1 MGAVVCGV
9 FRFSEGSAIITG
21 SIQYFHTLRLGRG
34 IKELGISKKII
45 ILGAG
50 RRGLGLAKQL
60 IVDGKDVVIIDNAH
74 ERVESAVSKLDCLGV
89 LGNGTDIAKLMEA
102 GIEDAEAFIA
112 VTNSDEINLVSCGLV
127 SSTYPQTKTVAA
139 IRSLIYTGVDGLK
152 EGLLGIDFIV
162 NPNAETAKSIYN
174 IIEQG
179 VNGNV
184 LGFSNTKLLLY
195 NFYIEP
201 FSPYVGSTVMEM
213 RSKLDAEFVIASI
226 NRRGLVIVPSGNTT
240 IQAKDTLSIV
250 ADSEEVTDILKTVGQ
265 LQKRPNNM
273 VLVGASRITR
283 ALLNR
288 ISPALRF
295 KVTVVD
301 QDEEVCKAFSE
312 RFREIL
318 VIKADITDEEVMQEE
333 QLGTYDLLVAL
344 TDNDEL
350 NIITASY
357 AKRIGVQ
364 RSIALI
370 KNNNNYSRMASYLD
384 IDVVISTTDTTV
396 ESLLRYLRG
405 SNVSSIHSLFNGQL
419 EIYEFIINK
428 ECEVCNKQLKDI
440 NMRKKAIIAGIIGS
454 SGECTIPTGLSTL
467 REGDTVLVA
476 VLRDSSDIIQKLFG

>member
-1 MGAVVCGV
+1 M
-9 FRFSEGSAIITG
+9 
-21 SIQYFHTLRLGRG
+21 
-34 IKELGISKKII
+34 
-45 ILGAG
+45 
-50 RRGLGLAKQL
+50 GLAKEL
-60 IVDGKDVVIIDNAH
+60 IVDGKDVVIIDSSH
-74 ERVESAVSKLDCLGV
+74 ERIESAVSKQDCLGI

-102 GIEDAEAFIA
+102 DVEHAEAFIA

-127 SSTYPQTKTVAA
+127 SSTYPHVKTVAA

-152 EGLLGIDFIV
+152 EGLLGIDYIV

-174 IIEQG
+174 TIEQG

-184 LGFSNTKLLLY
+184 LGFTNSKLLLY

-201 FSPYVGSTVMEM
+201 FSSYVGSTVMEM
-213 RSKLDAEFVIASI
+213 RNKQQAEFVIASI

-240 IQAKDTLSIV
+240 IQAQDTLSIV

-273 VLVGASRITR
+273 VLVGASKITR

-288 ISPALRF
+288 MSSAMRS
-295 KVTVVD
+295 KVAVVD
-301 QDEEVCKAFSE
+301 QDAEVCRAFSE

-318 VIKADITDEEVMQEE
+318 VIKADITDEDIMAEE
-333 QLGTYDLLVAL
+333 QLGSYDLLVAL

-357 AKRIGVQ
+357 AKRIGVE

-370 KNNNNYSRMASYLD
+370 KQNNNYTRMASYLD

-405 SNVSSIHSLFNGQL
+405 TNVTSIHSLFNGQL
-419 EIYEFIINK
+419 EVYEFVIHAENM
-428 ECEVCNKQLKDI
+428 VCNKQLKDI
-440 NMRKKAIIAGIIGS
+440 NMRKKAIVAGVTDHQGKSI
-454 SGECTIPTGLSTL
+454 IPTGLTTL
-467 REGDTVLVA
+467 KQGDTALVA
-476 VLRDSSDIIQKLFG
+476 VMRDSSDFIQKLFG

>member
-1 MGAVVCGV
+1 M
-9 FRFSEGSAIITG
+9 
-21 SIQYFHTLRLGRG
+21 
-34 IKELGISKKII
+34 
-45 ILGAG
+45 
-50 RRGLGLAKQL
+50 AKQL
-60 IVDGKDVVIIDNAH
+60 IVDGKDVVLIDSSH
-74 ERVESAVSKLDCLGV
+74 ERIESAVSKLDCLGI

-102 GIEDAEAFIA
+102 DVEHADAFIA

-127 SSTYPQTKTVAA
+127 SSTYPQVKTVAA

-152 EGLLGIDFIV
+152 EGLLGIDYIV

-184 LGFSNTKLLLY
+184 LGFTNSKLLLY

-201 FSPYVGSTVMEM
+201 FSSYVGSTVMEM
-213 RSKLDAEFVIASI
+213 RNKLQAEFVIASI

-240 IQAKDTLSIV
+240 IQARDTLSIV
-250 ADSEEVTDILKTVGQ
+250 ADSEEVTEILKTVGQ

-273 VLVGASRITR
+273 VLVGASKITR

-288 ISPALRF
+288 MSPAMRS
-295 KVTVVD
+295 KVAVVD
-301 QDEEVCKAFSE
+301 QDAEVCRAFSE

-318 VIKADITDEEVMQEE
+318 VIKADITDEDIMAEE
-333 QLGTYDLLVAL
+333 QLGSYDLLVAL

-357 AKRIGVQ
+357 AKRIGVE

-370 KNNNNYSRMASYLD
+370 KQNNNYTRMASYLD

-405 SNVSSIHSLFNGQL
+405 TNVTSIHSLFNGQL
-419 EIYEFIINK
+419 EVYEFVIHAENM
-428 ECEVCNKQLKDI
+428 VCNKQLKDI
-440 NMRKKAIIAGIIGS
+440 NMRKKAIVAGVTDHQGKSI
-454 SGECTIPTGLSTL
+454 IPTGSTTL
-467 REGDTVLVA
+467 KQGDTALVA
-476 VLRDSSDIIQKLFG
+476 VMRDSSDFIQKLFG

>member
-273 VLVGASRITR
+273 VLVGASKITR

-288 ISPALRF
+288 MSPAMRS

-476 VLRDSSDIIQKLFG
+476 VLRDSSDMIQKLFG

>member
-9 FRFSEGSAIITG
+9 FRFSGGSAIITG

-60 IVDGKDVVIIDNAH
+60 IVDGKDVVIIDNTH

-89 LGNGTDIAKLMEA
+89 LGNGTDIAKLMDA

-273 VLVGASRITR
+273 VLVGASKITR

-288 ISPALRF
+288 MSPAMRS

-476 VLRDSSDIIQKLFG
+476 VLRDSSDMIQKLFG

>member
-1 MGAVVCGV
+1 M
-9 FRFSEGSAIITG
+9 
-21 SIQYFHTLRLGRG
+21 
-34 IKELGISKKII
+34 
-45 ILGAG
+45 
-50 RRGLGLAKQL
+50 GLAKQL
-60 IVDGKDVVIIDNAH
+60 IVDGKDVVLIDSSH
-74 ERVESAVSKLDCLGV
+74 ERIESAVSKLDCLGI

-102 GIEDAEAFIA
+102 DVEHADAFIA

-127 SSTYPQTKTVAA
+127 SSSYPQVKTVAA

-152 EGLLGIDFIV
+152 EGLLGIDYIV

-184 LGFSNTKLLLY
+184 LGFTNSKLLLY

-201 FSPYVGSTVMEM
+201 FSSYVGSTVMEM
-213 RSKLDAEFVIASI
+213 RNKLQAEFVIASI

-240 IQAKDTLSIV
+240 IQARDTLSIV
-250 ADSEEVTDILKTVGQ
+250 ADSEEVTEILKTVGQ

-273 VLVGASRITR
+273 VLVGASKITR

-288 ISPALRF
+288 MSPAMRS
-295 KVTVVD
+295 KVAVVD
-301 QDEEVCKAFSE
+301 QDTEVCRAFSE

-318 VIKADITDEEVMQEE
+318 VIKADITDEDIMAEE
-333 QLGTYDLLVAL
+333 QLGSYDLLVAL

-357 AKRIGVQ
+357 AKRIGVE

-370 KNNNNYSRMASYLD
+370 KQNNNYTRMASYLD

-405 SNVSSIHSLFNGQL
+405 TNVTSIHSLFNGQL
-419 EIYEFIINK
+419 EVYEFVVHAENMF
-428 ECEVCNKQLKDI
+428 CNKQLKDI
-440 NMRKKAIIAGIIGS
+440 NMRKKAIVAGVTDHQGKS
-454 SGECTIPTGLSTL
+454 SIPTGLTTL
-467 REGDTVLVA
+467 KEGDTVLVA
-476 VLRDSSDIIQKLFG
+476 VMRDSSDFIQKLFG

>member
-1 MGAVVCGV
+1 M
-9 FRFSEGSAIITG
+9 
-21 SIQYFHTLRLGRG
+21 
-34 IKELGISKKII
+34 
-45 ILGAG
+45 
-50 RRGLGLAKQL
+50 GLAKQL
-60 IVDGKDVVIIDNAH
+60 IVDGKDVVIIDSSH
-74 ERVESAVSKLDCLGV
+74 ERIESAVSKLDCLGI

-102 GIEDAEAFIA
+102 DVEHAEAFIA

-127 SSTYPQTKTVAA
+127 SSTYPHVKTVAA

-152 EGLLGIDFIV
+152 EGLLGIDYIV

-174 IIEQG
+174 TIEQG

-184 LGFSNTKLLLY
+184 LGFTNSKLLLY

-201 FSPYVGSTVMEM
+201 FSSYVGSTVMEM
-213 RSKLDAEFVIASI
+213 RNKLQAEFVIASI

-240 IQAKDTLSIV
+240 IQAQDTLSIV

-265 LQKRPNNM
+265 LQKRPSNM
-273 VLVGASRITR
+273 VLVGASKITR

-288 ISPALRF
+288 MSPAMRS
-295 KVTVVD
+295 KVAVVD
-301 QDEEVCKAFSE
+301 QDAEVCRAFSE

-318 VIKADITDEEVMQEE
+318 VIKADITDEDIMAEE
-333 QLGTYDLLVAL
+333 QLGSYDLLVAL

-357 AKRIGVQ
+357 AKRIGVE

-370 KNNNNYSRMASYLD
+370 KQNNNYTRMASYLD

-405 SNVSSIHSLFNGQL
+405 TNVTSIHSLFNGQL
-419 EIYEFIINK
+419 EVYEFVIHAENM
-428 ECEVCNKQLKDI
+428 VCNKQLKDI
-440 NMRKKAIIAGIIGS
+440 NMRKKAIVAGVTDHQGKSI
-454 SGECTIPTGLSTL
+454 IPTGLTTL
-467 REGDTVLVA
+467 KEGDTALVA
-476 VLRDSSDIIQKLFG
+476 VMRDSSDFIQKLFG

>member
-1 MGAVVCGV
+1 M
-9 FRFSEGSAIITG
+9 
-21 SIQYFHTLRLGRG
+21 
-34 IKELGISKKII
+34 
-45 ILGAG
+45 
-50 RRGLGLAKQL
+50 AKQL
-60 IVDGKDVVIIDNAH
+60 IVDGKDVVLIDSSH
-74 ERVESAVSKLDCLGV
+74 ERIESAVSKLDCLGI

-102 GIEDAEAFIA
+102 DVEHADAFIA

-127 SSTYPQTKTVAA
+127 SSSYPQVKTVAA

-152 EGLLGIDFIV
+152 EGLLGIDYIV

-184 LGFSNTKLLLY
+184 LGFTNSKLLLY

-201 FSPYVGSTVMEM
+201 FSSYVGSTVMEM
-213 RSKLDAEFVIASI
+213 RNKLQAEFVIASI

-240 IQAKDTLSIV
+240 IQARDTLSIV
-250 ADSEEVTDILKTVGQ
+250 ADSEEVTEILKTVGQ

-273 VLVGASRITR
+273 VLVGASKITR

-288 ISPALRF
+288 MSPAMRS
-295 KVTVVD
+295 KVAVVD
-301 QDEEVCKAFSE
+301 QDTEVCRAFSE

-318 VIKADITDEEVMQEE
+318 VIKADITDEDIMAEE
-333 QLGTYDLLVAL
+333 QLGSYDLLVAL

-357 AKRIGVQ
+357 AKRIGVE

-370 KNNNNYSRMASYLD
+370 KQNNNYTRMASYLD

-405 SNVSSIHSLFNGQL
+405 TNVTSIHSLFNGQL
-419 EIYEFIINK
+419 EVYEFVVHAENMF
-428 ECEVCNKQLKDI
+428 CNKQLKDI
-440 NMRKKAIIAGIIGS
+440 NMRKKAIVAGVTDHQGKS
-454 SGECTIPTGLSTL
+454 SIPTGLTTL
-467 REGDTVLVA
+467 KEGDTVLVA
-476 VLRDSSDIIQKLFG
+476 VMRDSSDFIQKLFG

>member
-1 MGAVVCGV
+1 M
-9 FRFSEGSAIITG
+9 
-21 SIQYFHTLRLGRG
+21 
-34 IKELGISKKII
+34 
-45 ILGAG
+45 GAG

-60 IVDGKDVVIIDNAH
+60 IVDGKDVVLIDNSH
-74 ERVESAVSKLDCLGV
+74 ERIESAVSKLDCLGI

-102 GIEDAEAFIA
+102 DIEHAQAFIA

-127 SSTYPQTKTVAA
+127 SSSYPQVKTVAA
-139 IRSLIYTGVDGLK
+139 IRSLIYTGADGLK
-152 EGLLGIDFIV
+152 EGLLGIDYIV
-162 NPNAETAKSIYN
+162 NPNAETAKSIFN

-184 LGFSNTKLLLY
+184 LGFTNSKLLLY
-195 NFYIEP
+195 NFFIEP
-201 FSPYVGSTVMEM
+201 FSSYVGSTVMEM
-213 RSKLDAEFVIASI
+213 RNKLQAEFVIASI

-240 IQAKDTLSIV
+240 IQARDTLSIV

-265 LQKRPNNM
+265 LQKKPNNM

-288 ISPALRF
+288 MSPSMRS
-295 KVTVVD
+295 KVAVVD
-301 QDEEVCKAFSE
+301 QDEEVCRNFSE

-318 VIKADITDEEVMQEE
+318 VIKADITDEDIMAEE
-333 QLGTYDLLVAL
+333 QLGSYDLLVAL

-357 AKRIGVQ
+357 AKRIGVD

-370 KNNNNYSRMASYLD
+370 KQNNNYTRMASYLD

-405 SNVSSIHSLFNGQL
+405 TNVSSIHTLFNDQL
-419 EIYEFIINK
+419 EVYEFVIRA
-428 ECEVCNKQLKDI
+428 ESLVCNKQLKDI
-440 NMRKKAIIAGIIGS
+440 NMRKKAIVAGLTDREGNS
-454 SGECTIPTGLSTL
+454 TIPTGLTTL
-467 REGDTVLVA
+467 KEGDTVLVA
-476 VLRDSSDIIQKLFG
+476 VMRDSSEFIQKLFG